1 MRVVWGQGDA
11 WGIPWGH
18 RVGLMSLLMIH
29 KAYIQIFLACGWAGC
44 GDHRYLTKLYVVSA
58 LVYLCTVGALW
69 GNRPYT
75 KPTPQHICLIL

>member
-1 MRVVWGQGDA
+1 MFRGPKGGRGGKWGPYGVKEMHGGSHGA
-11 WGIPWGH
+11 
-18 RVGLMSLLMIH
+18 
-29 KAYIQIFLACGWAGC
+29 
-44 GDHRYLTKLYVVSA
+44 KLYVVSA